1 MPKLGWGTA
10 PGSVVLAVME
20 KFAPAVAVPEYLS
33 VNGSCAVAPGAVVAE
48 EPPAM
53 TPRSRVERV
62 TLVGIVATD
71 GESKHVV
78 VGTGPPPKSHE
89 SEKMSVVVAPQT
101 TGRVVSAG
109 GSAIRIPETVR

>member
-20 KFAPAVAVPEYLS
+20 KFAVAVPEYLS
-33 VNGSCAVAPGAVVAE
+33 VNGSCAVAPGAVVAV

-78 VGTGPPPKSHE
+78 VGTSPPPKSHE
-89 SEKMSVVVAPQT
+89 SEKMWLFAF
-101 TGRVVSAG
+101 
-109 GSAIRIPETVR
+109 E